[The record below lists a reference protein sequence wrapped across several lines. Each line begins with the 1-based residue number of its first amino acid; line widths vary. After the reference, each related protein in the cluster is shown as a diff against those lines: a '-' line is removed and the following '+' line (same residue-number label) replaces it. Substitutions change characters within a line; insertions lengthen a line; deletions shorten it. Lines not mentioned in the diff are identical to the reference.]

1 MRNIRVSFGG
11 VHAVDNVSVDLHAG
25 EVVGLV
31 VGLVLR
37 PRGVEGGRDGEE
49 DGGGGGE
56 TKDLQGSP
64 RRAMN
69 SACTSAKVRKPS
81 RIQPFTVGVESRPA

>member
-1 MRNIRVSFGG
+1 MEDGEPLRLPRLDQPPRV
-11 VHAVDNVSVDLHAG
+11 G

-31 VGLVLR
+31 VRLVLG
-37 PRGVEGGRDGEE
+37 PCGVGGGRDGEE
-49 DGGGGGE
+49 DGGGGDE
-56 TKDLQGSP
+56 TEDLQGSP

-81 RIQPFTVGVESRPA
+81 RIQPFTVATESRPA